1 MATFLRKER
10 AVTLVAIV
18 GVCGILLIY
27 LSSFFGGTEAVPEEE
42 TASSSGFLTYKEEL
56 EADLRRVV
64 TAITRETTPTVV
76 VTLENNGRNLYASDE
91 RYTVEQPGGEGET
104 SREERETAHILLEDA
119 QGNQSALTITQTQP
133 EVQGVVV
140 VSQFAGN
147 APIREKLLEAVCT
160 ALHVSSAKV
169 CVTAGG

>member
-1 MATFLRKER
+1 MSKSIAEIKKEFEH
-10 AVTLVAIV
+10 AAESEWDAL
-18 GVCGILLIY
+18 CG
-27 LSSFFGGTEAVPEEE
+27 
-42 TASSSGFLTYKEEL
+42 
-56 EADLRRVV
+56 
-64 TAITRETTPTVV
+64 
-76 VTLENNGRNLYASDE
+76 LYASDE

-147 APIREKLLEAVCT
+147 AAIREKLLEAVCT

>member
-42 TASSSGFLTYKEEL
+42 TASSSGSLAYKEEL

-64 TAITRETTPTVV
+64 TAITGETTPTVV

-119 QGNQSALTITQTQP
+119 QGNQSALTITQTQ
-133 EVQGVVV
+133 QGVVV